1 MLLLG
6 AVKFP
11 LRAACVV
18 FSRVL
23 WARVSHGSLAKE
35 KVKRKIEKRE
45 EKKKLVYFGKII
57 SPLKDCRGLLS
68 ISSYN
73 QIQVSEVEIRIMM
86 VGGFLDGGS

>member
-1 MLLLG
+1 MLLRG

-23 WARVSHGSLAKE
+23 WARVSNRSLAKE
-35 KVKRKIEKRE
+35 KIKIEKRE
-45 EKKKLVYFGKII
+45 EKKKLVCFGKIT
-57 SPLKDCRGLLS
+57 SPLKDFRGLLS

-73 QIQVSEVEIRIMM
+73 QIQVSEVQIR
-86 VGGFLDGGS
+86 VLLVEGFLGGGS